1 MLCHFVFFPCT
12 EQKHYCMTF
21 SLKSLAFLSII
32 LFKESSYVNLYSLI
46 CSILAYQK
54 LKNCWRSKKWSNK
67 PFILILSFSLN
78 WVRYSHTNIYNKPEE
93 NSMNKP
99 RIGFIHEH
107 SLHKIFFLNTYTVL
121 LKAVLLR
128 TLAPDPAPA
137 PDVKVKFWH
146 FSNFVYTSKHKDIK
160 RVFFEVS

>member
-1 MLCHFVFFPCT
+1 MSIFNKLCCAIL
-12 EQKHYCMTF
+12 CF
-21 SLKSLAFLSII
+21 SLAPNKNTTVWHFRLNRWLFLSII

-46 CSILAYQK
+46 FSILAYQK

-107 SLHKIFFLNTYTVL
+107 SLHKIFFLNTYTLYSIVESS
-121 LKAVLLR
+121 A
-128 TLAPDPAPA
+128 APNSGTGSGSSSWC
-137 PDVKVKFWH
+137 K
-146 FSNFVYTSKHKDIK
+146 SKI
-160 RVFFEVS
+160 